1 MTPRVRVV
9 AAAALLIGALVL
21 SYGLVFRSGVA
32 ADLDAGERAVASG
45 RPDLAEAAFRRVLSA
60 EPENEQA
67 MYGIGWAWHMGGQ
80 DDQAREAFNL
90 LQEIH
95 PDSPLG
101 YKGLGSVWMGEGN
114 TKEARRSFERA
125 LDLAINRQGYDTVP
139 IENSLALV
147 DLSSRDG
154 EAALAAYDALTTK
167 HPERAE
173 FHLGRAEAL
182 LMLGRNDDARTA
194 ADAAVSHAPDDGV
207 VRANSLV
214 TRARALLAASG
225 GRVNAADCKGTA
237 PPVYAWLDAADH
249 DLDLAES
256 LGVGV
261 PSIPNV
267 RRSIRERRGGV
278 DDTCPGLRAIAVP
291 ARSGN

>member
-1 MTPRVRVV
+1 L
-9 AAAALLIGALVL
+9 ALAAALLIVALVG
-21 SYGLVFRSGVA
+21 SYRLVFQSGVSG
-32 ADLDAGERAVASG
+32 DLEEGERAVANG
-45 RPDLAEAAFRRVLSA
+45 RPDMAEAAFRRVLSA

-90 LQEIH
+90 LQQIH

-114 TKEARRSFERA
+114 TKEARRSFEHA
-125 LDLAINRQGYDTVP
+125 LELAANRPDYDAVP

-147 DLSSRDG
+147 DLSSRNG
-154 EAALAAYDALTTK
+154 EAALAAYDALVGK
-167 HPERAE
+167 HPDRAE

-182 LMLGRNDDARTA
+182 LMLGRNDDARIA
-194 ADAAVSHAPDDGV
+194 AEDAVRRAPDEGV

-225 GRVNAADCKGTA
+225 GRVNASDCKGTA

-249 DLDLAES
+249 DLDQAES
-256 LGVGV
+256 LGVAV

-278 DDTCPGLRAIAVP
+278 DDTCPGVRAIALP
-291 ARSGN
+291 AGSGN